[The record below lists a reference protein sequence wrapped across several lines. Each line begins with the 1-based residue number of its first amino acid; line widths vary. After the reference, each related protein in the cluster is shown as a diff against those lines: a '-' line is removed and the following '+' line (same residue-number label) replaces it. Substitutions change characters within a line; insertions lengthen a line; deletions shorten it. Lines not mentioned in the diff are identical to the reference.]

1 MRYIVLWFVLLLVA
15 CDATHETTPET
26 SVVEI
31 DTIENQEEAAGNEST
46 LTLEKKT
53 VKRQLPKNLAPGA
66 RKLVMTR
73 SDKGTLV
80 SISLEYA
87 SDKKRESIERSL
99 VDLGVNIKAVQ
110 QETRNMSL
118 ETSSA
123 NLEAIADLD
132 GVVYVD
138 ANSKLRR

>member
-1 MRYIVLWFVLLLVA
+1 VRYTVLCFALLLVA
-15 CDATHETTPET
+15 CEATQETVYEPTA
-26 SVVEI
+26 VKI
-31 DTIENQEEAAGNEST
+31 DTIENQEDAAGKQSAVTPET
-46 LTLEKKT
+46 KP

-66 RKLVMTR
+66 RKLVMTN
-73 SDKGTLV
+73 SDEGTLV

>member
-1 MRYIVLWFVLLLVA
+1 MRNLLFLCLFWLVG
-15 CDATHETTPET
+15 CDVPQEATQSGDESET
-26 SVVEI
+26 SV
-31 DTIENQEEAAGNEST
+31 IENKESVVPP
-46 LTLEKKT
+46 EK
-53 VKRQLPKNLAPGA
+53 RPMRRHLPKNLAPSA
-66 RKLVMTR
+66 RKLVLTS
-73 SDKGTLV
+73 SDQDTMV
-80 SISLEYA
+80 SIQLEYA
-87 SDKKRESIERSL
+87 SEKNRESIEQNL

-123 NLEAIADLD
+123 NLEAIAAID